1 MRMGRLLTT
10 IDTHTAGG
18 PTRILTGGIPPLPG
32 GTVGEKM
39 EHFRLHHDGV
49 RRLLMHEPR
58 GHRDMA
64 GAVITEATRPDADL
78 GVFFLTAAGYLPAC
92 VHSSIGVAV
101 AGLETGF
108 LPSPSRPD
116 GTLRLEVPAGV
127 VTLIPEYEDGMVRSV
142 ALRTP
147 PAFVHSPLVEVKLEE
162 GVTVPGAVVFSGVFF
177 LVVEAGDL
185 SLPSADGTSFAGPSG
200 RGFHLGPKNAA
211 RLGALGVRILA
222 AANRDL
228 GVVHPQDSSAA
239 PIALLMICQEVKRG
253 HELDLVV
260 SRTGAIDRSPCGA
273 GTGARVVQRFVQGR
287 LGLLE
292 DHRIDSF
299 LGTSFTGRV
308 VEPASVG
315 DFEGGI
321 PEVRGSAFITGMH
334 QFILDCRDNLPEG
347 FIF

>member
-64 GAVITEATRPDADL
+64 GAVITEASRPDADL
-78 GVFFLTAAGYLPAC
+78 GVFFLTAGGYLPAC
-92 VHSSIGVAV
+92 VHGSIGVAV

-108 LPSPSRPD
+108 LPPSSRPD

-127 VTLIPEYEDGMVRSV
+127 VTLIPEYEAGMVRSV
-142 ALRTP
+142 ALRTL
-147 PAFVHSPLVEVKLEE
+147 PAFVHWPRVEVELGE
-162 GVTVPGAVVFSGVFF
+162 GVEVPGAVVFSGVYFF
-177 LVVEAGDL
+177 VVEAEDL
-185 SLPSADGTSFAGPSG
+185 SLHFAGDASAKGSSG
-200 RGFHLGPKNAA
+200 RESILTPENAA
-211 RLGALGVRILA
+211 RLGALGVRVLA

-228 GVVHPQDSSAA
+228 QVAHPLDSTDAS
-239 PIALLMICQEVKRG
+239 IALVMMCQEVGEDHGR
-253 HELDLVV
+253 DLVV

-292 DHRIDSF
+292 DYRNDSF

-315 DFEGGI
+315 PFPGGV
-321 PEVRGSAFITGMH
+321 PEVRGRAFITGMH
-334 QFILDCRDNLPEG
+334 QFILDSRDELPEG